1 MYLKY
6 IYYNYFLK
14 YNLTNISSI
23 RVNSAHSIQIR
34 LPTDILIP
42 FSSFLKLR
50 IPTCLFHIVYLHCD
64 GTELQTIQKLSA
76 VVVLLMCAQ
85 IWEGCFVFLFWVF
98 FLHILVR
105 RSFLVYRPN

>member
-14 YNLTNISSI
+14 YNLTNIISI

-50 IPTCLFHIVYLHCD
+50 IPTCLFHVAYLHCD

-76 VVVLLMCAQ
+76 VVVLLICAQ
-85 IWEGCFVFLFWVF
+85 IWEGWAGFFFGLFSSHF
-98 FLHILVR
+98 SET
-105 RSFLVYRPN
+105 SFLVYRPN

>member
-14 YNLTNISSI
+14 YNLTNIISI

-34 LPTDILIP
+34 LPTDILIQE
-42 FSSFLKLR
+42 FLLVYSTWF
-50 IPTCLFHIVYLHCD
+50 ICIVM
-64 GTELQTIQKLSA
+64 EQNSIQKLSA
-76 VVVLLMCAQ
+76 VVFLLMCAQ
-85 IWEGCFVFLFWVF
+85 IWEGWTVFLFWVF

-105 RSFLVYRPN
+105 RHFWCSVQMKKSESC